1 MHITT
6 SEGRPN
12 IDNKIILTEN
22 SLFKRLKIQIRQHG
36 IPRSTWLI
44 IRLIM
49 RITLGLDWWSDI
61 FLERPLAEP
70 IKEIVPKIKV
80 EIRQATVNDLDK
92 FKSVVSEK
100 DLNLF
105 QQRFKRGRICFVALD
120 GYKVAAY
127 SWISLDEYDTSNGH
141 DITMQKKI
149 GMTNKE
155 GYFFDILVIPEY
167 RNNRLQTALDTARLK
182 YVHSLA
188 YNRVL
193 TGITANNTFSLK
205 SAASSGFK
213 PRIFQ
218 FYNDAA
224 IYEDYTTARRM
235 YNSPFMK
242 PESRADKC
250 EDCGECL
257 EKCPQHI
264 AIPDWLKKAH
274 EALQPEKTG

>member
-1 MHITT
+1 
-6 SEGRPN
+6 
-12 IDNKIILTEN
+12 
-22 SLFKRLKIQIRQHG
+22 
-36 IPRSTWLI
+36 
-44 IRLIM
+44 M

-120 GYKVAAY
+120 GEKVAAY

-213 PRIFQ
+213 PYRTMKFFSIF
-218 FYNDAA
+218 
-224 IYEDYTTARRM
+224 
-235 YNSPFMK
+235 
-242 PESRADKC
+242 
-250 EDCGECL
+250 
-257 EKCPQHI
+257 
-264 AIPDWLKKAH
+264 WLKFH
-274 EALQPEKTG
+274 HWRDYDGTQ